1 MRDDDAAI
9 PERDRP
15 PLGYFEGR
23 EHRFPIRVFYE
34 DTDFSGVV
42 YYANYLRFLERAR
55 SSYFRL
61 AGIGHAEL
69 LERDTPLA
77 FVIRKITLDYKSSAK
92 IDDVLSVVTTYDTF
106 KGARLLVSQRIERG
120 GNVILTADSEA
131 ACIDLTGRPR
141 RAPKLMMEK
150 LRPYLIPQHPVET
163 EE

>member
-1 MRDDDAAI
+1 MRAEDANI

-15 PLGYFEGR
+15 PLGYFDGR

-55 SSYFRL
+55 SSFFRL

-69 LERDTPLA
+69 LERDRPLA
-77 FVIRKITLDYKSSAK
+77 FVIRKINLDYRSSAR
-92 IDDVLSVVTTYDTF
+92 IDDVLSVVTTYDSF
-106 KGARLLVSQRIERG
+106 KGARLLVTQRIEREG
-120 GNVILTADSEA
+120 HVILTADSEA

-141 RAPKLMMEK
+141 RAPREMIAKLE
-150 LRPYLIPQHPVET
+150 PYLAPT
-163 EE
+163 E

>member
-1 MRDDDAAI
+1 MSKF
-9 PERDRP
+9 PEP
-15 PLGYFEGR
+15 EMGYFEGR
-23 EHRFPIRVFYE
+23 EHYYPVRVFYE

-69 LERDTPLA
+69 LERDPPLA
-77 FVIRKITLDYKSSAK
+77 FVIRKINLDYKISAR
-92 IDDVLSVVTTYDTF
+92 IDDALTVMTTYDVF
-106 KGARLLVSQRIERG
+106 KGARLMVSQKVFRG
-120 GNVILTADSEA
+120 DDLLLTADSEA

-141 RAPKLMMEK
+141 RAPKDVMEK
-150 LRPYLIPQHPVET
+150 LRPRLL

>member
-1 MRDDDAAI
+1 M
-9 PERDRP
+9 
-15 PLGYFEGR
+15 GYFEGR
-23 EHRFPIRVFYE
+23 EHYYPVRVFYE

-69 LERDTPLA
+69 LERDPPLA
-77 FVIRKITLDYKSSAK
+77 FVIRKINLDYKISAR
-92 IDDVLSVVTTYDTF
+92 IDDALTVMTTYDVF
-106 KGARLLVSQRIERG
+106 KGARLMVSQKVFRG
-120 GNVILTADSEA
+120 DDLLLTADSEA

-141 RAPKLMMEK
+141 RAPKDVMEK
-150 LRPYLIPQHPVET
+150 LRPRLL

>member
-1 MRDDDAAI
+1 MRTEDAAI
-9 PERDRP
+9 PDRDRP

-55 SSYFRL
+55 SSFFRL

-69 LERDTPLA
+69 LERDPPLA
-77 FVIRKITLDYKSSAK
+77 FVIRKINLDYRSSAR

-106 KGARLLVSQRIERG
+106 KGARLLVTQRIERAG
-120 GNVILTADSEA
+120 DVILTADSEA
-131 ACIDLTGRPR
+131 ACIDLDGRPR
-141 RAPKLMMEK
+141 RAPKDMMEK
-150 LRPYLIPQHPVET
+150 LKPFLL
-163 EE
+163 